1 VSIFPTRLIGGSTM
15 PIEIK
20 DCDRGIG
27 NIIESRGV
35 VTDQELID
43 SLKKYLTHDKEKFKK
58 YKYILF
64 DHTALTKMDITNE
77 TVEFIA
83 ELIEETSRVNPD
95 SIVAMVAYV
104 SMEANIDI
112 INRIS
117 RLHELFI
124 YRSCWETML
133 FRTKP
138 QAVRWIKEKVRDKFG
153 IDDLSL

>member
-1 VSIFPTRLIGGSTM
+1 M

-20 DCDRGIG
+20 DCDGGIG
-27 NIIESRGV
+27 NIIESREV

-43 SLKKYLTHDKEKFKK
+43 SLKRHLTHDKEKFKK
-58 YKYILF
+58 YKYILY

-83 ELIEETSRVNPD
+83 ELIAETSRVNPD
-95 SIVAMVAYV
+95 SIVAMVTNVTIGA
-104 SMEANIDI
+104 SIDL

-124 YRSCWETML
+124 YRSFWETML

-138 QAVRWIKEKVRDKFG
+138 QAVRWIREKVRDKFG
-153 IDDLSL
+153 IDDLTFD

>member
-1 VSIFPTRLIGGSTM
+1 M
-15 PIEIK
+15 PIEIN
-20 DCDRGIG
+20 DCDHGIG

-43 SLKKYLTHDKEKFKK
+43 SLKRHLTHDKEKFKK
-58 YKYILF
+58 YKYILI
-64 DHTALTKMDITNE
+64 DHTALRKIDITKG

-83 ELIEETSRVNPD
+83 GLFADTSRVNPD
-95 SIVAMVAYV
+95 TIVAMVAYIPIG
-104 SMEANIDI
+104 ARIDL

-124 YRSCWETML
+124 NRSCWETQF

-138 QAVRWIKEKVRDKFG
+138 QAVRWIKHRVRDKFR
-153 IDDLSL
+153 IDDLTFD

>member
-1 VSIFPTRLIGGSTM
+1 M
-15 PIEIK
+15 PIEIQ
-20 DCDRGIG
+20 DCDGGIG

-43 SLKKYLTHDKEKFKK
+43 FLKRHLTHDKEKFKK
-58 YKYILF
+58 YKYILI
-64 DHTALTKMDITNE
+64 DHTVLTKMNITNE

-83 ELIEETSRVNPD
+83 ELIADTSRVNPD

-104 SMEANIDI
+104 TYGANIDL

-124 YRSCWETML
+124 YRSCWETLL
-133 FRTKP
+133 FRTRP
-138 QAVRWIKEKVRDKFG
+138 QAVRWIKEKVREKFG
-153 IDDLSL
+153 VNDLTFG

>member
-1 VSIFPTRLIGGSTM
+1 M
-15 PIEIK
+15 PIEII
-20 DCDRGIG
+20 DCDDGIG
-27 NIIESRGV
+27 NIIVTRGV

-43 SLKKYLTHDKEKFKK
+43 SLERHLTQDKEKFKK
-58 YKYILF
+58 YKFILI
-64 DHTALTKMDITNE
+64 DHTALTKMNITNE

-83 ELIEETSRVNPD
+83 EIIADTSRVNPD

-104 SMEANIDI
+104 TYGANIDL

-124 YRSCWETML
+124 YGSCWETRL
-133 FRTKP
+133 FRIKP

-153 IDDLSL
+153 IGDLTFS